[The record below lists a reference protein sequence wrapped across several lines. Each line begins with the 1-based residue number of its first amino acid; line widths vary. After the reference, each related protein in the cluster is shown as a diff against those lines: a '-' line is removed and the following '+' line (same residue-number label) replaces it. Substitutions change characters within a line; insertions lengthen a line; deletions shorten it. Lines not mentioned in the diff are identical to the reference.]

1 MTKFLNTSATTY
13 YLEELIK
20 NSRERLYL
28 ISPYRKLNDRI
39 KELLEDKDRMKID
52 IRIVYGKSELQPAEV
67 NWLKNLHYIR
77 TSYCHNLHAKCYIS
91 ENACIITSLNLYEFS
106 QVNNNEMGIYIE
118 RDDGPLYQ
126 DAYAEAQRIIRISDE
141 VKITLDVIEKTENGQ
156 TAATDEEPADTAYLT
171 TSKLAEKTGISSK
184 DCNRKLCEQGLQEEK
199 EAMGKKH
206 YVLTEKG
213 KVAGGIVKKGRF
225 GLFILWPQELT
236 L

>member
-1 MTKFLNTSATTY
+1 
-13 YLEELIK
+13 
-20 NSRERLYL
+20 
-28 ISPYRKLNDRI
+28 
-39 KELLEDKDRMKID
+39 MKID

-118 RDDGPLYQ
+118 RDDGLPCQ

-171 TSKLAEKTGISSK
+171 TSKPAERQASAAKAATANRANRSSK
-184 DCNRKLCEQGLQEEK
+184 KKKRQWVKNTAPSPRKAAPARSSSNRKK
-199 EAMGKKH
+199 
-206 YVLTEKG
+206 
-213 KVAGGIVKKGRF
+213 
-225 GLFILWPQELT
+225 
-236 L
+236 